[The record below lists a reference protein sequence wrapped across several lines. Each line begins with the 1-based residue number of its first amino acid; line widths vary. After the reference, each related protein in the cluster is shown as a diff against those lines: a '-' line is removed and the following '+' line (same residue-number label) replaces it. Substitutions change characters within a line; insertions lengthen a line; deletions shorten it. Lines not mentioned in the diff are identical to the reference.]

1 MVKVLKRQ
9 KRTYRTLK
17 KKKGGGTTLSRF
29 KNSRHDIKPITTKEE
44 NDKCD
49 FVKID
54 IDSDNSTEFR
64 NYLKNLFELN
74 PELIYIFIEKIDT
87 KFIINFYEW
96 INSNFHDS
104 KLQHINDIKTMIKC
118 TFRSEIDKRLI
129 TSPLYR
135 KISDN

>member
-17 KKKGGGTTLSRF
+17 KKKGGGTTLS
-29 KNSRHDIKPITTKEE
+29 KIINSRLDIKPITTKE

-54 IDSDNSTEFR
+54 IDSDNITEFL
-64 NYLKNLFELN
+64 NYLKNLFKLN
-74 PELIYIFIEKIDT
+74 PELINIFIEKIDT

-129 TSPLYR
+129 SSSLYR